1 MSRNNHYVKKQVKLE
16 DKKIIPDLAKI
27 MTTWTKQMGHPVVTV
42 QILNETTITLTQN
55 HFLLDP
61 STKPTEVGVHKN
73 LTLVIF

>member
-1 MSRNNHYVKKQVKLE
+1 
-16 DKKIIPDLAKI
+16 

-42 QILNETTITLTQN
+42 QILNETTISLTQT

-61 STKPTEVGVHKN
+61 STKPTEVGVHNN